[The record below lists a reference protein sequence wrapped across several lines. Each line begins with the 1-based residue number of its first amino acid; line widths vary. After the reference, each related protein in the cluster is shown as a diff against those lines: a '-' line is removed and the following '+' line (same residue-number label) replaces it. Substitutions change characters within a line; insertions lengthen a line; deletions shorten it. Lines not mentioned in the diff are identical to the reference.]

1 MKKSVIILIA
11 IIYIASVALV
21 SFFGLQFKVFEE
33 IIPVERVEITNEVAD
48 HNDTWGDYV
57 VITQPDENGEVRYRI
72 DYRVYPEN
80 ATNTDVSFSYQ
91 APTPGLNPGILHCRQ
106 ILSRLS
112 HQGSLYKQKRNWK
125 PELRQTIGFCPSSGD
140 SSVTSAYGY

>member
-57 VITQPDENGEVRYRI
+57 VITQPDENGEIRYRI

-91 APTPGLNPGILHCRQ
+91 ATPEGCA
-106 ILSRLS
+106 
-112 HQGSLYKQKRNWK
+112 
-125 PELRQTIGFCPSSGD
+125 TIDEFGVVSF
-140 SSVTSAYGY
+140 SSVGMIKVFVITTDGGDAQDTLTIISTAMPNK